1 MRSGKLPAAV
11 LSRRAINFL
20 GALGCALLLAY
31 AYYSQFHYG
40 IEPCPLCIFQ
50 RVTLAVLGA
59 VFLIAAIHDARAW
72 GRHVYASL
80 IGVASLATIGLAAR
94 HLYIQSLPP
103 GSVPSCGAPLEVML
117 QFTPFFEVVRKVL
130 HGGGECSEINWTFLG
145 LSMPGWVL
153 ICALALGAL
162 GVWANAVRTEPD
174 RDGFGVS
181 A

>member
-11 LSRRAINFL
+11 PNRRTINFL
-20 GALGCALLLAY
+20 GALGCAALLGF

-50 RVTLAVLGA
+50 RVTLAALGA
-59 VFLIAAIHDARAW
+59 VFLVAAIHDARGW

-117 QFTPFFEVVRKVL
+117 QFTPFFEVVRRVL
-130 HGGGECSEINWTFLG
+130 RGGGECSEINWEFLG

-153 ICALALGAL
+153 LCALALGVA
-162 GVWANAVRTEPD
+162 GVWANTR
-174 RDGFGVS
+174 RN
-181 A
+181 